1 MTDCPNCLVPLKEPK
16 SMSFRTKITRLLF
29 KKYTGGQC
37 PQCDFFWPYY
47 VQIPPERVR
56 KELRKAQRRFKG
68 DQIVFFILS
77 LFYGTLA
84 LVMFAAISST
94 FDLVLIISAIMFL
107 EVCGFFFLIFSRLK
121 LETVQKIDGNYKV
134 LFRRGGN

>member
-1 MTDCPNCLVPLKEPK
+1 
-16 SMSFRTKITRLLF
+16 
-29 KKYTGGQC
+29 
-37 PQCDFFWPYY
+37 
-47 VQIPPERVR
+47 
-56 KELRKAQRRFKG
+56 
-68 DQIVFFILS
+68 
-77 LFYGTLA
+77 
-84 LVMFAAISST
+84 MFAAISST